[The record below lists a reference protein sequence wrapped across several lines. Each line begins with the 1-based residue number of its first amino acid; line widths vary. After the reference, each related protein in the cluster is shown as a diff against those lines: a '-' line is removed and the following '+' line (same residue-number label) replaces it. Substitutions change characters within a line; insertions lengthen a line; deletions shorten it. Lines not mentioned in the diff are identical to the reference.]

1 MSEKIHS
8 MNLSSIKSI
17 AFLILGCGIVASIT
31 SCGVTQEQARL
42 KAEAAAQPRWFLH
55 EERIAAATPQKTS
68 IDISLTS
75 LTAQLVGADGKA
87 LAEMDVS
94 PGVAGHET
102 PAGKFFVREKLP
114 LKKSNL
120 YGRYVRRDTGE
131 IVVQKAWEHQGPRPP
146 GTVYEGIS
154 MPWWLRLTD
163 DGVGIHVGG
172 FSRGQT
178 TSHGCIRCPEPAQKV
193 FWNLSRVG
201 TPVRVHTGV
210 HPSPSLLAPHDE
222 EVSFFLGGYFAGT
235 SLENSSSR

>member
-1 MSEKIHS
+1 
-8 MNLSSIKSI
+8 MNLSSIQSIKS
-17 AFLILGCGIVASIT
+17 LLLGVCTVATLT
-31 SCGVTQEQARL
+31 SCGVRQEQARL

-55 EERIAAATPQKTS
+55 EERIAAASPKKTS
-68 IDISLTS
+68 IDISLSS
-75 LTAQLVGADGKA
+75 LTAQLLGEHGEA

-193 FWNLSRVG
+193 FWNPSRVG
-201 TPVRVHTGV
+201 TPVRVHTGE
-210 HPSPSLLAPHDE
+210 HPARSLLSQP
-222 EVSFFLGGYFAGT
+222 T
-235 SLENSSSR
+235 S

>member
-1 MSEKIHS
+1 MSEKIHP
-8 MNLSSIKSI
+8 MNVLSIKSI
-17 AFLILGCGIVASIT
+17 AFFIIGCGIVASIT

-55 EERIAAATPQKTS
+55 EERIAAATPKKTS

-75 LTAQLVGADGKA
+75 LTAQLVGADGEA

-94 PGVAGHET
+94 PGVVGHET

-146 GTVYEGIS
+146 GTVYEGIA

-201 TPVRVHTGV
+201 TPVRVHNGA
-210 HPSPSLLAPHDE
+210 HPSPSLLDPPA
-222 EVSFFLGGYFAGT
+222 S
-235 SLENSSSR
+235 

>member
-1 MSEKIHS
+1 MNEKIHP
-8 MNLSSIKSI
+8 MNLLSIKSI

-210 HPSPSLLAPHDE
+210 HPSPSLLAPHD
-222 EVSFFLGGYFAGT
+222 G
-235 SLENSSSR
+235 